1 MWTSKAPILLLF
13 VRLFGVDKRLRFTC
27 YAILVITAIAY
38 LLDAIIPG
46 ALCPPKKVELTDVM
60 ALMKLESCS
69 KRSSEAGVASG
80 TISLVTD
87 LIILVL
93 PLPYIA
99 KMHLAFHKKV
109 GLMAV
114 FLMGIL

>member
-13 VRLFGVDKRLRFTC
+13 IRLFGIDKSLRITC
-27 YAILVITAIAY
+27 YAILVLTALAY
-38 LLDAIIPG
+38 LVDAIVPG
-46 ALCPPKKVELTDVM
+46 ALCPPKQVEFTDVM
-60 ALMKLESCS
+60 ALMNLASCS

-93 PLPYIA
+93 PLPFIA